1 MGLPRLER
9 QYLRWCTELV
19 EIHPSIGQLRRLVVL
34 DMERCSSLFNFPSI
48 TTEMESLNLCCCSKI
63 WKIPEFKGIMKSL
76 SVLNLKDTA
85 IEKLPF
91 SIECFDCP
99 YYTNL
104 KYCRELEFIPSNM
117 DSLRSLEKLIL
128 SNCSKLSYLPE
139 NFWKIKCLKE
149 PKLSMM
155 SGLEGIWLNG
165 IVCLSSLKHLT
176 IIRNSF
182 VTLPTSIGQLSKLEA
197 PDLSVCKNLRS
208 LQELPSAVRYIN
220 AQECYSLQSSLALQV
235 IASLSRIVNQIVH
248 YGVSCVFWV
257 QELLCRKIGCETSP
271 KRKEDG
277 SGTAFQIIIYGTEIP
292 RWITHQSFGKSVRIE
307 LPPNW

>member
-99 YYTNL
+99 YYT
-104 KYCRELEFIPSNM
+104 KF
-117 DSLRSLEKLIL
+117 KIL
-128 SNCSKLSYLPE
+128 PGTRIYSKQH
-139 NFWKIKCLKE
+139 
-149 PKLSMM
+149 
-155 SGLEGIWLNG
+155 G
-165 IVCLSSLKHLT
+165 
-176 IIRNSF
+176 
-182 VTLPTSIGQLSKLEA
+182 
-197 PDLSVCKNLRS
+197 
-208 LQELPSAVRYIN
+208 
-220 AQECYSLQSSLALQV
+220 
-235 IASLSRIVNQIVH
+235 
-248 YGVSCVFWV
+248 
-257 QELLCRKIGCETSP
+257 
-271 KRKEDG
+271 
-277 SGTAFQIIIYGTEIP
+277 
-292 RWITHQSFGKSVRIE
+292 
-307 LPPNW
+307 